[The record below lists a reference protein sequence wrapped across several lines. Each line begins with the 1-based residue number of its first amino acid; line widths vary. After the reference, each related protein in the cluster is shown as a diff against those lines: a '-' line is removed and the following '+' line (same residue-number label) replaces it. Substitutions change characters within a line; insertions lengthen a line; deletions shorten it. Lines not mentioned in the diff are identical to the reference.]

1 MTLWT
6 ERGETSGLMDLAHLE
21 EATAGEEELAR
32 ELLTL
37 FEGQARDII
46 RRLDGAPP
54 DRERREL
61 VHTLKGSAAAIG
73 AVAVA
78 RAAEAC
84 EAALA
89 AGRRADA
96 PLDALRRAV
105 AETLTTIADLEQGD
119 A

>member
-1 MTLWT
+1 MSQWN
-6 ERGETSGLMDLAHLE
+6 RAGEPSGSIDLAHLTD
-21 EATAGEEELAR
+21 ATAGDEELAR

-37 FEGQARDII
+37 FEGQARELV
-46 RRLDGAPP
+46 RRLGGALD

-89 AGRRADA
+89 GGAPSDA

-105 AETLTTIADLEQGD
+105 EETLTAIAALERRG

>member
-1 MTLWT
+1 M
-6 ERGETSGLMDLAHLE
+6 ELAHLE
-21 EATAGEEELAR
+21 EATAGDEELAR
-32 ELLTL
+32 ELLAL
-37 FEGQARDII
+37 FVGQARDIV
-46 RRLDGAPP
+46 RRLEGAPP

-78 RAAEAC
+78 RAADAC

-89 AGRRADA
+89 AGQQADA

-105 AETLTTIADLEQGD
+105 ADTLPAIADLEQRD